1 MNNEYVTGLHKYLQG
16 QYGSQFQLNEQ
27 QFQEKLNND
36 PEYVNGLYGYLQ
48 DQYGSEFTLSP
59 EEFSGKVK
67 KKINRRLVTI
77 KSNLAVAQRLPH
89 LQIGHSL
96 VL

>member
-16 QYGSQFQLNEQ
+16 QYGSEFKLNEQ

-36 PEYVNGLYGYLQ
+36 PKYVNGLYTYLQ
-48 DQYGSEFTLSP
+48 GQYGSQFTLTP

-67 KKINRRLVTI
+67 KKRPIIEWLQ
-77 KSNLAVAQRLPH
+77 SNPTWQWLKAFPGSRV
-89 LQIGHSL
+89 
-96 VL
+96 